1 MRVESGVNG
10 TMQRVA
16 VVAIMV
22 LAVFAGVAT
31 AQQSRV
37 FISSSVFPS
46 GDLGGL
52 AGADMTC
59 NNLAAAAGLGGNW
72 VAWLST
78 STENAVD
85 RLIPGSGP
93 FVRAQPPM
101 AGLVIANDII
111 ELTSGTLQN
120 SIQLDELGFDP
131 GSNGAV
137 WTGTRP
143 DGTVATDP
151 TFHCSGTQ
159 GVCACDAWTSASG
172 DGGTW
177 GNSAFADSRWTAEN
191 QGEPIGC
198 QDDEERI
205 YCFELPAPVAPTLP
219 PIALALFA
227 AMLLAGGAYLYRRR
241 QAVG

>member
-1 MRVESGVNG
+1 
-10 TMQRVA
+10 
-16 VVAIMV
+16 MV

-37 FISSSVFPS
+37 FVSSTEFAS

-85 RLIPGSGP
+85 RLTPGSGP
-93 FVRAQPPM
+93 FVRAS
-101 AGLVIANDII
+101 ATGTVIANDII
-111 ELTSGTLQN
+111 ELTSGTLQTR
-120 SIQLDELGFDP
+120 IGFDELGADV
-131 GSNGAV
+131 GSGLV
-137 WTGTRP
+137 WTGTAP
-143 DGTVATDP
+143 DGTVERSSFCTFGPPATLNP
-151 TFHCSGTQ
+151 
-159 GVCACDAWTSASG
+159 CACDAWTAPTGASG
-172 DGGTW
+172 NVGGA
-177 GNSAFADSRWTAEN
+177 SFVSDRWTRAGLLN
-191 QGEPIGC
+191 CSNPSSQV
-198 QDDEERI
+198 
-205 YCFELPAPVAPTLP
+205 YCFELPAAVVPTLP